1 MKVEEEEALEEDQE
15 VAEEI
20 QEVDQGE
27 VVAAAGAETIEEV
40 PVMVDSTKKSLRKSM
55 MTTLKI
61 TVMVLKSENQSS
73 ATKRSSKQIKIVR
86 TKKVNLAEVDSEE
99 EDLIEG
105 DSEEVDP
112 KEGEEEVEA
121 PTGVVE
127 VEVVLIA
134 ENLLKQWTQK
144 METLKL

>member
-27 VVAAAGAETIEEV
+27 VVAAAGAQTIEEV
-40 PVMVDSTKKSLRKSM
+40 PVMVDLTKKSLRKSM

-86 TKKVNLAEVDSEE
+86 TKIVNLAEVDSEE

-105 DSEEVDP
+105 DLEEVDP
-112 KEGEEEVEA
+112 KEGGEEVEA

-134 ENLLKQWTQK
+134 KNLLKQWTQK

>member
-86 TKKVNLAEVDSEE
+86 TKIVNLAEVDSEE

>member
-99 EDLIEG
+99 EDLIEE
-105 DSEEVDP
+105 DLEEVDP

>member
-86 TKKVNLAEVDSEE
+86 TKIVNLAEVDSEE

-105 DSEEVDP
+105 DLEEVDP
-112 KEGEEEVEA
+112 KEGGEEVEA

-134 ENLLKQWTQK
+134 KNLLKQWTQK